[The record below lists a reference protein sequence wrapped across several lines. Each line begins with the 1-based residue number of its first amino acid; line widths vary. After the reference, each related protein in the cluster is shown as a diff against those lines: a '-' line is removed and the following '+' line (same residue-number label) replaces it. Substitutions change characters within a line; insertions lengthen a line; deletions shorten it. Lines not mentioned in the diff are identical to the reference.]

1 MCRLSPPNPKTSGGT
16 RWNYLAAWGYALK
29 NNLDPKEFVGKL
41 YRNVPVLDSGARA
54 STVTSTERDVGDVLL
69 AWENESYLQFLYTPE
84 GQEIAAK
91 NFYRPRD
98 VGVAAKYEDKFLE
111 LAPFYGG

>member
-1 MCRLSPPNPKTSGGT
+1 MAT
-16 RWNYLAAWGYALK
+16 WGYALK

-54 STVTSTERDVGDVLL
+54 STVTFTERGVGDVLL

-84 GQEIAAK
+84 G
-91 NFYRPRD
+91 
-98 VGVAAKYEDKFLE
+98 
-111 LAPFYGG
+111 